1 MATLKSLLRK
11 LACQTSTQCF
21 PGGTDDRINISLTQ
35 ETTQYV
41 APEDGWVTLEATGT
55 DIQTE
60 LLGPVVQSLS
70 NNHYGSW
77 GRCYLPVCKGDSI
90 NINIWGLS
98 GATSHQAHFVPA
110 RGFV

>member
-1 MATLKSLLRK
+1 MPSIESLLRSFGK
-11 LACQTSTQCF
+11 FTSTQCF
-21 PGGTDDRINISLTQ
+21 PGGTDDRIKISLTQ
-35 ETTQYV
+35 EQTQYV

-70 NNHYGSW
+70 NNHFGSW